1 MISFNICRFCR
12 FLSKHA
18 TLVDLRLWH
27 HQIVECE
34 HNLLMSNVVQNAI
47 FSQKCENMTYADKL
61 KPTHCTFNIK
71 TGTWHWPLIKKDK
84 ILLNSHQSSYIYRI
98 NHDITL
104 YQQLT
109 SNCLVFPLLK
119 RVCFEAGVSRA
130 SQKNSFISFSFR
142 PSAHLCVST
151 AFGSSFRW
159 GQPQK
164 AEVFVRF

>member
-1 MISFNICRFCR
+1 M
-12 FLSKHA
+12 
-18 TLVDLRLWH
+18 TLL
-27 HQIVECE
+27 
-34 HNLLMSNVVQNAI
+34 NV
-47 FSQKCENMTYADKL
+47 CENMTKADGL

-71 TGTWHWPLIKKDK
+71 TGTWHWPLIKKKKDK
-84 ILLNSHQSSYIYRI
+84 ILLNSHQSGYIYRI

-142 PSAHLCVST
+142 PSAHLCVS
-151 AFGSSFRW
+151 SSFRW

-164 AEVFVRF
+164 AEVFVRFEKVLSSSSASPERAEDAVTAEWSQICLV